1 MSGFVVEFVLVWNES
16 NFYKIKVKQEDRSTL
31 QIVREL
37 FEILKLILALYNE
50 VYFVTVLAQNIL
62 ISCVID
68 IIFVN
73 LLLRLS

>member
-1 MSGFVVEFVLVWNES
+1 M
-16 NFYKIKVKQEDRSTL
+16 KQEDRSTL

>member
-1 MSGFVVEFVLVWNES
+1 M
-16 NFYKIKVKQEDRSTL
+16 KQEDRSTL

-68 IIFVN
+68 IVFVN

>member
-1 MSGFVVEFVLVWNES
+1 M
-16 NFYKIKVKQEDRSTL
+16 KQEDRSTL

-50 VYFVTVLAQNIL
+50 VYFVTVLAQNLL

-68 IIFVN
+68 IVFVN